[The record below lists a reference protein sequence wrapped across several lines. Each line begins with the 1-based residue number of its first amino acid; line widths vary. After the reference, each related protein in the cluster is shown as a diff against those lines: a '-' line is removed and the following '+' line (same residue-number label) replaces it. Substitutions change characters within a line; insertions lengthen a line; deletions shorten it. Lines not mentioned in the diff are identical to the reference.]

1 MPYSVATNRSDCSG
15 FGVVKDGTDQLM
27 GCHKTRAAAGRQIA
41 ALYASEGADMQ
52 KATKTDSGEEYPA
65 KAYAYVPDP
74 EKPSTW
80 KLRLW
85 QTPEMKVTRRQ
96 VGLAVAA
103 LGKGYRGQRVRI
115 PAADLPAVKANVL
128 RAWLGVHPEME
139 RSDAPRVLLASR
151 TTTHTPADEVGKRII
166 DKDHGDGGYQQD
178 AMTLL
183 LMAYR
188 TMLEKPECEPL
199 LGPLMELIHAKQEIM
214 LDMLGME
221 VVDDELDFTPGGTYA
236 NVQEGKGKRRR
247 QYRRDAE
254 ISLERI
260 ARASL
265 SQLTQWMNGFDLMGN
280 TPNVEAMRQ
289 FVRAEIQ
296 GRVSKGGPMVVE
308 KADAKRYTLGP
319 VYVPGVLDAHGEFT
333 DDDTL
338 QEALWGWMKKDDRS
352 IYLQHSETKAGE
364 FVELLTWPFPITA
377 AMSLPGEDDRAFD
390 FPANTPFM
398 GVIWEPWAWDL
409 VQNGELRGYSIGGS
423 ARRMEAALGEPAL
436 V

>member
-15 FGVVKDGTDQLM
+15 FAVVKDSNAKLM

-74 EKPSTW
+74 DKPSSW

-103 LGKGYRGQRVRI
+103 LGKGYRGQRARI

-128 RAWLGVHPEME
+128 RAWLEMHPEME

-151 TTTHTPADEVGKRII
+151 ITARTPADEVGKRLVG
-166 DKDHGDGGYQQD
+166 KDSGEGGYQQD

-188 TMLEKPECEPL
+188 SLLDSPECESL
-199 LGPLMELIHAKQEIM
+199 LDPLMELIHAKQEIM
-214 LDMLGME
+214 VDMLGMDMA
-221 VVDDELDFTPGGTYA
+221 DDELDFTPGATYS
-236 NVQEGKGKRRR
+236 NVEEGKGKRRR
-247 QYRRDAE
+247 QYRRDTE

-265 SQLTQWMNGFDLMGN
+265 SQLTKWMNGFDMMGN
-280 TPNVEAMRQ
+280 TANVEAMRQ

-296 GRVSKGGPMVVE
+296 TRVSKAGMVVE

-377 AMSLPGEDDRAFD
+377 AMSLPGEEDRSFD

-409 VQNGELRGYSIGGS
+409 VQNGDLRGYSIGGT
-423 ARRMEAALGEPAL
+423 ARRMEAALVEPA
-436 V
+436 VV

>member
-15 FGVVKDGTDQLM
+15 FAVIKDSNAKLM

-74 EKPSTW
+74 DKPSSW

-103 LGKGYRGQRVRI
+103 LGKGYRGQRARI

-128 RAWLGVHPEME
+128 RAWLEMHPEME

-151 TTTHTPADEVGKRII
+151 ITARTPADEVGKRLVG
-166 DKDHGDGGYQQD
+166 KDSGEGGYQQD

-188 TMLEKPECEPL
+188 SLLDSPECESL
-199 LGPLMELIHAKQEIM
+199 LDPLMELIHAKQEIM
-214 LDMLGME
+214 VDMLGMDMA
-221 VVDDELDFTPGGTYA
+221 DDELDFTPGATYS
-236 NVQEGKGKRRR
+236 NVEEGKGKRRR
-247 QYRRDAE
+247 QYRRDTE

-265 SQLTQWMNGFDLMGN
+265 SQLTKWMNGFDMMGN

-296 GRVSKGGPMVVE
+296 TRVSKAGMVVE

-377 AMSLPGEDDRAFD
+377 AMSLPGEEDRSFD

-409 VQNGELRGYSIGGS
+409 VQNGDLRGYSIGGT
-423 ARRMEAALGEPAL
+423 ARRMEAALVEPA
-436 V
+436 VV

>member
-15 FGVVKDGTDQLM
+15 FAVVKDSNAKLM

-74 EKPSTW
+74 DKPSSW

-128 RAWLGVHPEME
+128 RAWLEMHPEME

-151 TTTHTPADEVGKRII
+151 ITARTPADEVGKRLVG
-166 DKDHGDGGYQQD
+166 KDSGEGGYQQD

-188 TMLEKPECEPL
+188 SLLDSPECESL
-199 LGPLMELIHAKQEIM
+199 LDPLMELIHAKQEIM
-214 LDMLGME
+214 VDMLGMDMA
-221 VVDDELDFTPGGTYA
+221 DDELDFAPGATYS
-236 NVQEGKGKRRR
+236 NVEEGKGQRRR
-247 QYRRDAE
+247 RYRRDTE

-265 SQLTQWMNGFDLMGN
+265 SQLTKWMNGFDMMGN
-280 TPNVEAMRQ
+280 TANVEAMRQ

-296 GRVSKGGPMVVE
+296 TRVSKAGMVVE

-377 AMSLPGEDDRAFD
+377 AMSLPGEEDRSFD

-409 VQNGELRGYSIGGS
+409 VQNGDLRGYSIGGT
-423 ARRMEAALGEPAL
+423 ARRMEAALVEPA
-436 V
+436 VV

>member
-15 FGVVKDGTDQLM
+15 FAVVKDSNAKLM

-74 EKPSTW
+74 DKPSSW

-103 LGKGYRGQRVRI
+103 LGKGYRGQRARI

-128 RAWLGVHPEME
+128 RAWLEMHPEME

-151 TTTHTPADEVGKRII
+151 ITARTPADEVGKRLVG
-166 DKDHGDGGYQQD
+166 KDSGEGGYQQD

-188 TMLEKPECEPL
+188 SLLDSPECESL
-199 LGPLMELIHAKQEIM
+199 LDPLMELIHAKQEIM
-214 LDMLGME
+214 VDMLGMDMA
-221 VVDDELDFTPGGTYA
+221 DDELDFAPGATYS
-236 NVQEGKGKRRR
+236 NVEEGKGKRRR
-247 QYRRDAE
+247 QYRRDTE

-265 SQLTQWMNGFDLMGN
+265 SQLTKWMNGFDMMGN
-280 TPNVEAMRQ
+280 TANVEAMRQ

-296 GRVSKGGPMVVE
+296 TRVSKAGMVVE

-377 AMSLPGEDDRAFD
+377 AMSLPGEEDRSFD

-409 VQNGELRGYSIGGS
+409 VQNGDLRGYSIGGT
-423 ARRMEAALGEPAL
+423 ARRMEAALVEPA
-436 V
+436 VV

>member
-15 FGVVKDGTDQLM
+15 FAVVKDSNAKLM

-74 EKPSTW
+74 DKPSSW

-128 RAWLGVHPEME
+128 RAWLEMHPEME

-151 TTTHTPADEVGKRII
+151 ITARTPADEVGKRLVG
-166 DKDHGDGGYQQD
+166 KDSGEGGYQQD

-183 LMAYR
+183 DS
-188 TMLEKPECEPL
+188 PECESL
-199 LGPLMELIHAKQEIM
+199 LDPLMELIHAKQEIM
-214 LDMLGME
+214 VDMLGMDMA
-221 VVDDELDFTPGGTYA
+221 DDELDFTPGATYS
-236 NVQEGKGKRRR
+236 NVEEGKGKRRR
-247 QYRRDAE
+247 QYRRDTE

-265 SQLTQWMNGFDLMGN
+265 SQLTKWMNGFDMMGN
-280 TPNVEAMRQ
+280 TANVEAMRQ

-296 GRVSKGGPMVVE
+296 TRVSKAGMVVE

-377 AMSLPGEDDRAFD
+377 AMSLPGEEDRSFD

-409 VQNGELRGYSIGGS
+409 VQNGDLRGYSIGGT
-423 ARRMEAALGEPAL
+423 ARRMEAALVEPA
-436 V
+436 VV

>member
-15 FGVVKDGTDQLM
+15 FAVIKDSNAKLM

-74 EKPSTW
+74 DKPSSW

-103 LGKGYRGQRVRI
+103 LGKGYRGQRARI

-128 RAWLGVHPEME
+128 RAWLEMHPEME

-151 TTTHTPADEVGKRII
+151 ITARTPADEVGKRLVG
-166 DKDHGDGGYQQD
+166 KDSGEGGYQQD

-188 TMLEKPECEPL
+188 SLLDSPECESL
-199 LGPLMELIHAKQEIM
+199 LDPLMELIHAKQEIM
-214 LDMLGME
+214 VDMLGMDMA
-221 VVDDELDFTPGGTYA
+221 DDELDFTPGATYS
-236 NVQEGKGKRRR
+236 NVEEGKGKRRR
-247 QYRRDAE
+247 QYRRDTE

-265 SQLTQWMNGFDLMGN
+265 SQLTKWMNGFDMMGN
-280 TPNVEAMRQ
+280 TANVEAMRQ

-296 GRVSKGGPMVVE
+296 TRVSKAGMVVE

-377 AMSLPGEDDRAFD
+377 AMSLPGEEDRSFD

-409 VQNGELRGYSIGGS
+409 VQNGDLRGYSIGGT
-423 ARRMEAALGEPAL
+423 ARRMEAALVEPA
-436 V
+436 VV

>member
-27 GCHKTRAAAGRQIA
+27 GCHKTRAAARRQIA
-41 ALYASEGADMQ
+41 ALYASEGVDMQ

-65 KAYAYVPDP
+65 EAYAYVPDP
-74 EKPSTW
+74 DKPSTW

-115 PAADLPAVKANVL
+115 PAADLPAVKAKVL
-128 RAWLGVHPEME
+128 RAWLDMHPEME

-166 DKDHGDGGYQQD
+166 DKDHGGGYQQD

-188 TMLEKPECEPL
+188 TMLDSPECEPL

-214 LDMLGME
+214 LDTLGME
-221 VVDDELDFTPGGTYA
+221 VVNDEPDFTPGGTYA
-236 NVQEGKGKRRR
+236 NVQERKGKRRR

-260 ARASL
+260 GRASL
-265 SQLTQWMNGFDLMGN
+265 SQLTQWMNGFDMMGN
-280 TPNVEAMRQ
+280 SPNVEAMRQ

-296 GRVSKGGPMVVE
+296 TRISKGGSMVVE

-377 AMSLPGEDDRAFD
+377 AMSLPGENDKAFD

>member
-15 FGVVKDGTDQLM
+15 FAVVKDSNAKLM

-74 EKPSTW
+74 DKPSSW

-128 RAWLGVHPEME
+128 RAWLEMHPEME

-151 TTTHTPADEVGKRII
+151 ITARTPADEVGKRLVG
-166 DKDHGDGGYQQD
+166 KDSGEGGYQQD

-188 TMLEKPECEPL
+188 SLLDSPECESL
-199 LGPLMELIHAKQEIM
+199 LDPLMELIHAKQEIM
-214 LDMLGME
+214 VDMLGMDMA
-221 VVDDELDFTPGGTYA
+221 DDELDFAPGATYS
-236 NVQEGKGKRRR
+236 NVEEGKGKRRR
-247 QYRRDAE
+247 QYRRDTE

-265 SQLTQWMNGFDLMGN
+265 SQLTKWMNGFDMMGN
-280 TPNVEAMRQ
+280 TANVEAMRQ

-296 GRVSKGGPMVVE
+296 TRVSKAGMVVE

-377 AMSLPGEDDRAFD
+377 AMSLPGEEDRSFD

-409 VQNGELRGYSIGGS
+409 VQNGDLRGYSIGGT
-423 ARRMEAALGEPAL
+423 ARRMEAALVEPA
-436 V
+436 VV